1 MLPRCLSG
9 KDSTCQSRK
18 HGRHKFS
25 PWSGTSP
32 GVGNGNPLQYAC
44 LENSMNR
51 EDWRATVHGVAKS
64 QRWLSTH
71 PIIFYPLF
79 CFYESFKQEN
89 LANTVLHIGDTSL
102 CRWKICFPYTFTL
115 LKTISGEQMSRVKF
129 HVIFLHLGKIIKVI
143 IYEKEGGS
151 VILQQDKLPMNSED
165 SLTPP

>member
-18 HGRHKFS
+18 RGRHEFS
-25 PWSGTSP
+25 PWVRNTSWCRKWQP
-32 GVGNGNPLQYAC
+32 TPVCSPRKFH
-44 LENSMNR
+44 E
-51 EDWRATVHGVAKS
+51 
-64 QRWLSTH
+64 QRRLAGYSPWSSKESEMIEHT
-71 PIIFYPLF
+71 PVIFYPLF